1 MNEPRNHR
9 MGRRLRLALIT
20 AIALGSVSGY
30 AASFDC
36 NRARLPDEKAI
47 CASRQLSELDVE
59 MSVRFQMMMGLVA
72 MGGPFSYVYLQ
83 RDAASPGGIFV
94 FARAWLAVSSNTE
107 LPMSHAKQSVILTG
121 DRTTGPLHLGHYIGS
136 LRSRVQLQHEAQ
148 QFLLLADAQAMTD
161 NVGRHQKVTENVIE
175 VALDYLAVGID
186 PAKST
191 IVVQSQVPEL
201 AELTQYLLNLVTVAR
216 LERNPTIKAEIV
228 LRGFERDIPAGFL
241 TYPVSQAADIT
252 AFKATRV
259 PVGDDQLPMIEQT
272 NELVRRFNNTVDR
285 QVLVECEAVLSQ
297 VARLPGIDGRAKMS
311 KSLGNAIALGAS
323 PDEITRAVNDMYTD
337 PNHLR
342 VSDPGQVEGNVVF
355 AFLDAFEPNVPMVDE
370 LKAHYRRGG
379 LGDSAV
385 KRLLNDRLQAMLA
398 PIRERRREFATDR
411 AEVLNV
417 LRRGT
422 MRAREVAGAT
432 VSEVKSALGLNY
444 FQD

>member
-1 MNEPRNHR
+1 M
-9 MGRRLRLALIT
+9 T
-20 AIALGSVSGY
+20 
-30 AASFDC
+30 
-36 NRARLPDEKAI
+36 
-47 CASRQLSELDVE
+47 
-59 MSVRFQMMMGLVA
+59 
-72 MGGPFSYVYLQ
+72 
-83 RDAASPGGIFV
+83 DANQTTNPPI
-94 FARAWLAVSSNTE
+94 
-107 LPMSHAKQSVILTG
+107 ILTG

-191 IVVQSQVPEL
+191 IFIQSQVPEL

-272 NELVRRFNNTVDR
+272 NELVRRFNNTVDK
-285 QVLVECEAVLSQ
+285 QVLVECEAVLSH
-297 VARLPGIDGRAKMS
+297 VARLPGIDGKAKMS
-311 KSLGNAIALGAS
+311 KSLGNAITLGAS
-323 PDEITRAVNDMYTD
+323 PDEITKAVNNMYTD

-355 AFLDAFEPNVPMVDE
+355 AFLDAFEPDVPKVDE

-379 LGDSAV
+379 LGDSVV
-385 KRLLNDRLQAMLA
+385 KRVLNERLQSMLA
-398 PIRERRREFATDR
+398 PIRERRREFEADR

-422 MRAREVAGAT
+422 LRAREVAGAT
-432 VSEVKSALGLNY
+432 VSEVKGALGLNY
-444 FQD
+444 FQS

>member
-1 MNEPRNHR
+1 M
-9 MGRRLRLALIT
+9 T
-20 AIALGSVSGY
+20 
-30 AASFDC
+30 
-36 NRARLPDEKAI
+36 
-47 CASRQLSELDVE
+47 
-59 MSVRFQMMMGLVA
+59 
-72 MGGPFSYVYLQ
+72 
-83 RDAASPGGIFV
+83 DANQTTNPPI
-94 FARAWLAVSSNTE
+94 
-107 LPMSHAKQSVILTG
+107 ILTG

-191 IVVQSQVPEL
+191 IFIQSQVPEL

-272 NELVRRFNNTVDR
+272 NELVRRFNNTVDK
-285 QVLVECEAVLSQ
+285 QVLVECEAVLSH
-297 VARLPGIDGRAKMS
+297 VARLPGIDGKAKMS
-311 KSLGNAIALGAS
+311 KSLGNAITLGAS
-323 PDEITRAVNDMYTD
+323 PDEITKAVNNMYTD

-342 VSDPGQVEGNVVF
+342 VNDPGQVEGNVVF
-355 AFLDAFEPNVPMVDE
+355 AFLDAFEPDVPKVDE

-379 LGDSAV
+379 LGDSVV
-385 KRLLNDRLQAMLA
+385 KRVLNERLQSMLA
-398 PIRERRREFATDR
+398 PIRERRREFEADR

-422 MRAREVAGAT
+422 LRAREVAGAT
-432 VSEVKSALGLNY
+432 VSEVKGALGLNY
-444 FQD
+444 FQS